1 MSLANAGV
9 MTMRWILL
17 VVAILG
23 FALAFS
29 AKSPGLM
36 GIGLLV
42 GFVGLFAALFSFA
55 AARIAAT
62 TRPDSTLL
70 TDRDISVLRASL
82 NKRASAPAPA
92 STSTPPEKS

>member
-1 MSLANAGV
+1 
-9 MTMRWILL
+9 MRWILL

-23 FALAFS
+23 FGLAFS
-29 AKSPGLM
+29 AKTPGLM

-42 GFVGLFAALFSFA
+42 GFVALFAALFSFA

-82 NKRASAPAPA
+82 NKRG
-92 STSTPPEKS
+92 STSTPAPPDNS